1 MRFSLLA
8 FLALAA
14 APAAAAAAPSGPELG
29 ESLQAVDAYVYH
41 CHDGDTCRVR
51 IAEAVWLNIR
61 LAGIDA
67 PEVGGGRK
75 RAGQPM
81 GDQARDFLNGAI
93 KGKTVKLRQLDL
105 DQYNRPVVELTLGDK
120 KINEQ
125 LVAEG
130 WAEVYR
136 GKAKRLDRAPY
147 EAAEAEA
154 KKAKK
159 GIWSLSSYE
168 SPKDFRK
175 AARAED

>member
-1 MRFSLLA
+1 MRLSSFA
-8 FLALAA
+8 FLAAAAATA
-14 APAAAAAAPSGPELG
+14 APAASPSGPDLG

-51 IAEAVWLNIR
+51 VADAVWLNVR

-105 DQYNRPVVELTLGDK
+105 DQYNRPVVELTLGEQAV
-120 KINEQ
+120 NRQ
-125 LVAEG
+125 LVVEG
-130 WAEVYR
+130 FAEVYR

-154 KKAKK
+154 KKARK

-175 AARAED
+175 ATKSR